1 MSNDLENAEQ
11 NLMAQGS
18 VVASMTGVSRVS
30 GFLRDVV
37 ISAVLGATAGADIF
51 FVALRIPNFFRRL
64 FAEGAFAQA
73 FVPVLAE
80 YRNAGDDDALR
91 NFVRIVCGNFGFLLI
106 IICVAG
112 TAGASGLVW
121 VFAPGFLDDQEKF
134 DLAVDMVRVTFPY
147 LAFISLTAFAG
158 SILNS
163 FHRYA
168 LPAITPVVLN
178 VSLIVAAVIGMRF
191 FETPVMAL
199 AWGVFAAGI
208 LQLIFQLPSLQ
219 RLHLIGI
226 PRLDWRD
233 RGVRKV
239 GVLLVPAVF
248 AASVGQINILVGSI
262 LASTLVTGSISW
274 LYYSDRL
281 MELPIGLLAIAL
293 GTVLLPNLSRLHS
306 RGDDSGFS
314 QTLDWGVR
322 MGILIGLPAA
332 VALYVLAI
340 PLVATVFFRGAMTA
354 GDVLQTSA
362 ALQAFTVGLL
372 PLILTKITA
381 PGYFAKQNTT
391 TPFKYAAVSVA
402 VNIVASLS
410 LYSRLGHVGIA
421 LATSLAAIV
430 HCVLLFRGLFVESVY
445 RPGRRVLRALLS
457 AAVASTVMVGGF
469 IWLDPGVDFWLASGE
484 VARIGELSLL
494 VGLAGA
500 GYFLAL
506 ALVGVRPNDLLHRV

>member
-11 NLMAQGS
+11 NLTAQGS

-30 GFLRDVV
+30 GFLRYVV

-73 FVPVLAE
+73 FVPILAE

-106 IICVAG
+106 VICVAG
-112 TAGASGLVW
+112 TAGASGLIW

-191 FETPVMAL
+191 FERPVMAL
-199 AWGVFAAGI
+199 AWGVFAAGV

>member
-1 MSNDLENAEQ
+1 MSTEIESTEQ
-11 NLMAQGS
+11 NLTAQGS
-18 VVASMTGVSRVS
+18 VVASMTGVSRLS

-37 ISAVLGATAGADIF
+37 LSAVLGATAWADIF

-73 FVPVLAE
+73 FVPVLSE
-80 YRNAGDDDALR
+80 YRNAGDDNALR
-91 NFVRIVCGNFGFLLI
+91 NFVRIVCGDFGVVLVV
-106 IICVAG
+106 ICAVG
-112 TAGASGLVW
+112 IAGASGLVW
-121 VFAPGFLDDQEKF
+121 LFAPGFLDDPEKF
-134 DLAVDMVRVTFPY
+134 DLTVDMVRVTFPY

-168 LPAITPVVLN
+168 LPAITPVLLN
-178 VSLIVAAVIGMRF
+178 VSLIAAALIGMRF

-208 LQLIFQLPSLQ
+208 LQLIVQLPSLQ
-219 RLHLIGI
+219 RLHLLGI
-226 PRLDWRD
+226 PRFDRRD

-239 GVLLVPAVF
+239 GGLLVPAVF

-262 LASTLVTGSISW
+262 LASTLATGSISW

-293 GTVLLPNLSRLHS
+293 GTVLLPNLSRLQNQ
-306 RGDDSGFS
+306 GDISGFS
-314 QTLDWGVR
+314 STLDWGVR
-322 MGILIGLPAA
+322 MGILFGMPAA
-332 VALYVLAI
+332 VALYVLAA
-340 PLVATVFFRGAMTA
+340 PLVATVFYRGAMTA
-354 GDVLQTSA
+354 DDVLKTSA

-381 PGYFAKQNTT
+381 PGYFARQNTT
-391 TPFKYAAVSVA
+391 TPFKYAGVSVA

-410 LYSRLGHVGIA
+410 MYSWLGHVGIA
-421 LATSLAAIV
+421 LATSLAAMV
-430 HCVLLFRGLFVESVY
+430 HCALLFRGLFVESVY
-445 RPGRRVLRALLS
+445 RPGRQVLRVLLS
-457 AAVASTVMVGGF
+457 ASAASVALAGGL
-469 IWLDPGVDFWLASGE
+469 IWLDPGVDFWLVSGE

-494 VGLAGA
+494 VGSASA
-500 GYFLAL
+500 GYFLVL
-506 ALVGVRPNDLLHRV
+506 ALVGIRPNDLVHRV

>member
-11 NLMAQGS
+11 NLTAQGS

-106 IICVAG
+106 VICVAG

-199 AWGVFAAGI
+199 AWGVFAAGV

-248 AASVGQINILVGSI
+248 VASVGQINILVGSI

-306 RGDDSGFS
+306 RGDDSGFG

-494 VGLAGA
+494 VGLSGA
-500 GYFLAL
+500 GYILAL

>member
-1 MSNDLENAEQ
+1 MSNDIERAEQ
-11 NLMAQGS
+11 NLAAQGS
-18 VVASMTGVSRVS
+18 VVASMTGVSRLS

-51 FVALRIPNFFRRL
+51 FVALRVPNFFRRL

-80 YRNAGDDDALR
+80 YRNAGDHDALR
-91 NFVRIVCGNFGFLLI
+91 KFVRIVCGNFGFLLVVT
-106 IICVAG
+106 CVVG
-112 TAGASGLVW
+112 TAGAWGLVF
-121 VFAPGFLDDQEKF
+121 VFAPGFLDDPEKF
-134 DLAVDMVRVTFPY
+134 DLTVDMVRVTFPY

-178 VSLIVAAVIGMRF
+178 VSLIVAALIGMRF

-199 AWGVFAAGI
+199 AWGVLAAGI

-226 PRLDWRD
+226 PKLDWRD
-233 RGVRKV
+233 RGARKV

-293 GTVLLPNLSRLHS
+293 GTVLLPNLSRLQS
-306 RGDDSGFS
+306 RGDASGFS
-314 QTLDWGVR
+314 RTLDWGVR
-322 MGILIGLPAA
+322 MGILIGMPAA

-340 PLVATVFFRGAMTA
+340 PLVATVFYRGAMTA
-354 GDVLQTSA
+354 GDVLKTSA

-381 PGYFAKQNTT
+381 PGYFARQNTT

-410 LYSRLGHVGIA
+410 LYSWLGHVGIA

-445 RPGRRVLRALLS
+445 RPGRQVLRVLLS
-457 AAVASTVMVGGF
+457 ATAASTAMIGGL

-484 VARIGELSLL
+484 VARIGELSLI
-494 VGLAGA
+494 VGSVSA
-500 GYFLAL
+500 GYFLIL

>member
-11 NLMAQGS
+11 NLTAQGS

-73 FVPVLAE
+73 FVPILAE

-106 IICVAG
+106 VICVAG
-112 TAGASGLVW
+112 TAGASGLIW

-191 FETPVMAL
+191 FERPVMAL
-199 AWGVFAAGI
+199 AWGVFAAGV

-430 HCVLLFRGLFVESVY
+430 HCVLLFRGLFVKSVY

>member
-11 NLMAQGS
+11 NLTAQGS

-306 RGDDSGFS
+306 RGDDIGFS

>member
-11 NLMAQGS
+11 NLTAQGS

-51 FVALRIPNFFRRL
+51 FVALRIPNLFRRL

-106 IICVAG
+106 VICVAG

-381 PGYFAKQNTT
+381 PGYFAKQNTI